1 MTTAFRR
8 IQAGKEASRGTG
20 VAADKVIIGT
30 LTVTPSVQYHR
41 PVDERNSLAEFH
53 RSVAVAQGTRMRFE
67 GDATYEQLIDWL
79 SMSVKGGITP
89 ATVEST
95 GRTWTFTPNTSAK
108 NVQDSY
114 TFEYGDDVQMWDA
127 AFSLCE
133 NLELGITLG
142 EVVQIRA
149 DMFAKFAAKSSFTGS
164 LNEIVPTEIVAN
176 HLRVY
181 IDDTWAKLGDTQV
194 AELVTGAMV
203 KLPTGIAASK
213 RADGALDFSAVSE
226 SKTHLELDIDMLS
239 STAGIT
245 EYDAYVANADRAI
258 RLELTGGI
266 AVGTTPFKLTI
277 DCFGRYVSE
286 PELFGDYDGEN
297 MIRMSLHS
305 HEDVSGNHFSMAVTN
320 LITAT

>member
-8 IQAGKEASRGTG
+8 IQAGKEITRGIG
-20 VAADKVIIGT
+20 VVADKVIIGT

-67 GDATYEQLIDWL
+67 GDATYEQLVDWL
-79 SMSVKGGITP
+79 SMSIKGSIIP
-89 ATVEST
+89 TVVAVT
-95 GRTWTFTPNTSAK
+95 GRTWTFKPNTAAK

-114 TFEYGDDVQMWDA
+114 TFEYGDDVQAWIA

-149 DMFAKFAAKSSFTGS
+149 DMFAKFATKSVFTPA
-164 LNEIVPTEIVAN
+164 LNEIVVNEVVAN
-176 HLRVY
+176 NLKVY
-181 IDDTWAKLGDTQV
+181 INDTWANLGNTEV
-194 AELVTGAMV
+194 PELVTGAMV
-203 KLPTGIAASK
+203 KLPTGIASSK
-213 RADGALDFSAVSE
+213 RADGSLDFNAVSE
-226 SKTHLELDIDMLS
+226 SKTHLELDIDILN

-258 RLELTGGI
+258 RLEITGNA
-266 AVGTTPFKLTI
+266 AVGVTPFKLTV
-277 DCFGRYVSE
+277 DCIGRYVSE

-297 MIRMSLHS
+297 MMRMSLHS
-305 HEDVSGNHFSMAVTN
+305 HEDSSGNHFQMEVTN
-320 LITAT
+320 LITVI